1 MGFIKNFFKRVEE
14 FQSQQP
20 SKITTD
26 APPPTV
32 ENKLPEVTDYPPM
45 PPVKPPR
52 KRKPRNRKKKQA
64 PVETPVETPISD
76 KDAATKAG
84 EPWVKVLSVS
94 VDADNVGQ
102 GSFDLDWNE
111 IFVARLVKAGY
122 KGKNDIE
129 IVDQWFR
136 QLCLGIVQETF
147 EQEMA
152 DPDKRAQF
160 NRKDLG
166 NGRTEVS

>member
-1 MGFIKNFFKRVEE
+1 MKFLKNFFKRVEE
-14 FQSQQP
+14 FQNQQP

-26 APPPTV
+26 APPPASQ
-32 ENKLPEVTDYPPM
+32 LPEVENCPPM
-45 PPVKPPR
+45 PPVKPPK
-52 KRKPRNRKKKQA
+52 KRKPRNRKKKPA
-64 PVETPVETPISD
+64 PVESTVEAPLSE

-84 EPWVKVLSVS
+84 EPWVKVISVS

-111 IFVARLVKAGY
+111 IFVARLVKAGF

-136 QLCLGIVQETF
+136 QLCLGIVQESF

-152 DPDKRAQF
+152 DPEKRAEF